1 MNTTTQSGFTLYELM
16 VTILIVGVVLAM
28 GIPNLRQF
36 TQNSRMAATA
46 NDLHSA
52 FHMARSEAS
61 RAKQNITICASSNSM
76 TAGADCGGTWDQGF
90 IVFLDIDGNLARS
103 AGTEALLRAHPA
115 AADGITHVVANDATY
130 FMFAATGLG
139 RPDVGGNTAVSQ
151 IVFCDERGNA
161 NGPGGD
167 STARLL
173 VATPLGRATIL
184 REKTM
189 VTDALA
195 SMGKTCP

>member
-1 MNTTTQSGFTLYELM
+1 MNNTNQGGFTLYELM
-16 VTILIVGVVLAM
+16 VTVAIVGVVLAF
-28 GIPNLRQF
+28 GVPNMRQF
-36 TQNSRMAATA
+36 NQNAKMTSTA

-52 FHMARSEAS
+52 FHMARGEAS

-76 TAGADCGGTWDQGF
+76 TASADCGGTWDQGF

-103 AGTEALLRAHPA
+103 AATEALLRANPA

-161 NGPGGD
+161 NGPSGD

-173 VATPLGRATIL
+173 VATPRGRATIL
-184 REKTM
+184 REKGM
-189 VTDALA
+189 VTAALS
-195 SMGKTCP
+195 SMSKACP